1 MPVMSSRSKASTSAS
16 IACASSARA
25 PLRNPSVKRIGKSSP
40 VALAHGVALLYG
52 FNTPSLAAQGG
63 QRLAG
68 TSPWRFSEYD
78 LAFKMR
84 AKCPRAG
91 TAIEVVSERGRGML
105 PEQVYLMYR
114 TPIPR
119 IPPNR

>member
-1 MPVMSSRSKASTSAS
+1 MPSPT
-16 IACASSARA
+16 
-25 PLRNPSVKRIGKSSP
+25 LP

-63 QRLAG
+63 NARPG
-68 TSPWRFSEYD
+68 HPPWRFPEYD
-78 LAFKMR
+78 LVFKMR

-91 TAIEVVSERGRGML
+91 TAIEVVIERGRGML

-114 TPIPR
+114 TSDTADPAEQIISENPSHL
-119 IPPNR
+119 PKSLSDG